1 MKGNF
6 RARFRMACADRNYSS
21 SPPPFR
27 TSSKG
32 DLIELNNRPFGT
44 APISRLSFPFCQDVE
59 IPLQKKV
66 KNLGGKSFSVR
77 LCHNREVESRGSIR
91 WWRWRWRGNFI
102 TRGGCRNERCRL
114 HTNHLL
120 LLRAPYR
127 VRSNSHYY
135 LSFENKLLDLFP
147 HRPTSPPSCS
157 SSSLLF
163 LLSRLPIIIST
174 RMTRAPL
181 LSSTFPRIGSPP
193 SFGHTMMHPTG
204 YYIYIYIS
212 LADFYYIAFDFF
224 KKGPAYTT

>member
-1 MKGNF
+1 MMTVAVARKF
-6 RARFRMACADRNYSS
+6 HHAWRVSERAVPSAYKPSS
-21 SPPPFR
+21 SP
-27 TSSKG
+27 SS
-32 DLIELNNRPFGT
+32 
-44 APISRLSFPFCQDVE
+44 
-59 IPLQKKV
+59 
-66 KNLGGKSFSVR
+66 SVD
-77 LCHNREVESRGSIR
+77 G
-91 WWRWRWRGNFI
+91 
-102 TRGGCRNERCRL
+102 
-114 HTNHLL
+114 
-120 LLRAPYR
+120 

-147 HRPTSPPSCS
+147 RRPTSPPSCS